1 MRMLLLCSTI
11 LLAGTSGAAEAPLPT
26 TPEVQVPVSAEA
38 AYLTGRPQSVRISQ
52 LDEAIFTDISPL
64 TVPEQ
69 AIRMPED
76 QQE

>member
-1 MRMLLLCSTI
+1 MRMMLLYPGL
-11 LLAGTSGAAEAPLPT
+11 LLAGVVFAGEAPMPAV
-26 TPEVQVPVSAEA
+26 PDVQVPVSAEA
-38 AYLTGRPQSVRISQ
+38 AYLTGRAQTVRIPQ

-69 AIRMPED
+69 AIRLPED